1 MCGEEEEVEG
11 NRDGRGGWPRLGEV
25 LNALKTKQSS
35 HQRVLNWEV
44 TGSGGFWGI
53 IRSDSEGQSHGH
65 RLITARSLRE
75 FISGVGKTG

>member
-11 NRDGRGGWPRLGEV
+11 NRADGEGGPRLGQV
-25 LNALKTKQSS
+25 LSALKTKQSS

-53 IRSDSEGQSHGH
+53 IRSDSEGQSRGH
-65 RLITARSLRE
+65 KLITGGSLRE
-75 FISGVGKTG
+75 LISGVGKTG

>member
-1 MCGEEEEVEG
+1 MGKRKRWRATELGGE
-11 NRDGRGGWPRLGEV
+11 GGPRLGQV